1 MAHARI
7 ASSSLGLTVEC
18 HGSVQLQEQV
28 SPTPETE
35 EEAEGTAAHVVA
47 VAHAAGQIWP
57 VGYKFSS
64 SGREWSVTD
73 DMFDGAQMFTKAMGG
88 YHGNLRLEDGV
99 SITEVH
105 PTECFGTPDGWRYFS
120 EGLGPGKVPV
130 LRVGDYK
137 YGHRYVEEFE
147 NHQLVSY
154 ARGVMQR
161 LNLTDDNLILELII
175 VQPRCFAAEPVRV
188 WRVPAI
194 ETRALVNIE
203 STAAELALGPNPPT
217 RTGNHCMDCKARH
230 ACKTLRYSAA
240 AIVTF
245 AGTAEAAVLDPTAM
259 GQELRM
265 LDDAAKQL
273 EARRTGV
280 AAQVEAFL
288 RAGKSVPMWGLE
300 PMRSNRQWN
309 EGLTPE
315 QIADTGDALGINLRK
330 PAAVITPTQAIDAGI
345 DEDIVM
351 EYAHRPKPRLG
362 LKPDKSAKIRK
373 AFSTI
378 RS

>member
-7 ASSSLGLTVEC
+7 APSSLSLTVACE
-18 HGSVQLQEQV
+18 GSVQLQEKV
-28 SPTPETE
+28 PPVPETE

-47 VAHAAGQIWP
+47 VAHAAGQVWP
-57 VGYKFSS
+57 AGHKFTSN
-64 SGREWSVTD
+64 GREWTVTD

-88 YHGNLRLEDGV
+88 FHGYLRLEDGV

-105 PTECFGTPDGWRYFS
+105 PTECFGTPDGWRFFPD
-120 EGLGPGKVPV
+120 GFGPSKTPV

-161 LNLTDDNLILELII
+161 LNLNDDNLILELIV
-175 VQPRCFAAEPVRV
+175 VQPRCFTADPVRV
-188 WRVPAI
+188 WRIPAV
-194 ETRALVNIE
+194 EVRPLVNIE
-203 STAAELALGPNPPT
+203 YHAAEAALGPNPPT

-230 ACKTLRYSAA
+230 LCKTLRFSAA

-245 AGTAEAAVLDPTAM
+245 AGTAEASTLDPTAM

-265 LDDAAKQL
+265 LDDAMKQL
-273 EARRTGV
+273 EARKTGV

-288 RAGKSVPMWGLE
+288 RAGQAVPMWGLE

-309 EGLTPE
+309 EGLTPDA
-315 QIADTGDALGINLRK
+315 IADVGDVLGINLRK
-330 PAAVITPTQAIDAGI
+330 PASVITPTQAIDAGI